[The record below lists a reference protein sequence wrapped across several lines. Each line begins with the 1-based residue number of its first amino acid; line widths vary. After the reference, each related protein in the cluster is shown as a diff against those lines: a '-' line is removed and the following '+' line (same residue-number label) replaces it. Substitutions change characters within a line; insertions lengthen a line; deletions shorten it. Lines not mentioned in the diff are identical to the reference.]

1 MLISISINCF
11 SEPPSP
17 PGKPIQVIFDGS
29 AEAIVIKWERPYDG
43 GSPIIGYLLEQRR
56 IGSPIWQKTSATLL
70 PYPEINLTG
79 IDPTWRYQFRVFAQ
93 NVVGISESSPISDPI
108 SMIIMQQSSNSAPQF
123 LNELQN
129 TTVLENEPCEFHVSV
144 IGSPP
149 QISWFKDGFEIFSS
163 RRTKIINDH
172 GSSTL
177 IFHQVQLVSFLNFFL
192 SIVYDRI

>member
-1 MLISISINCF
+1 M
-11 SEPPSP
+11 
-17 PGKPIQVIFDGS
+17 QVIFDGS

-56 IGSPIWQKTSATLL
+56 IGLSEWVKTSATLL

-108 SMIIMQQSSNSAPQF
+108 SLIIQPSGNSAPQF

-129 TTVLENEPCEFHVSV
+129 VTVLENEPCEFHVSV
-144 IGSPP
+144 IGSPS
-149 QISWFKDGFEIFSS
+149 QINWFKDGFEIFSS

-177 IFHQVQLVSFLNFFL
+177 IFHQVQLVRFFRCFFL
-192 SIVYDRI
+192 PFF